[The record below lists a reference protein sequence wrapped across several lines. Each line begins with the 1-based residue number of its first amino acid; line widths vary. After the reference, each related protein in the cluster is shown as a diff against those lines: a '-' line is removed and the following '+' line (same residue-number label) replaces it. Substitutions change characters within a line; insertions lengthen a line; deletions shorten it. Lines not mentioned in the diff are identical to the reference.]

1 MADLYNEQINL
12 IFTEFDQFLEE
23 ELQSDDDVKS
33 SYPGNDNHD
42 LKPFTSTKTRL
53 IGSSSKGIQTKSTTS
68 PTKHQDQSAD
78 KITNTANTIIKNLSK
93 RVEALD
99 SKIANTKNVI
109 QTMGSISSLY
119 VISEQAIIT
128 VQNQIA
134 QYEDPRDVNSFYMD
148 TVTAQQNILQYN
160 QSIQSDLDQNI
171 KIHSSQLQTVQQNL
185 NECEQQIKALQ
196 EKQVRLYNARKTIGE
211 SIKKF
216 KWEKDQKKVAMNA
229 SISTVSQKKTEVHK
243 AYSVF
248 LNKLEQF
255 ENSKTLQES
264 IYDRVKHFE
273 ASYNEWTVNDLT
285 AWIRFINNRY
295 FDCYKYESFLNR
307 IAEMNVNGSQIREMH
322 SKLFLKMAGLD
333 AESQCILL
341 KNVARITKLSNRN
354 ICGFCATNNINTV
367 MIPCGH
373 QYFCHECL
381 MKQDN
386 ISNHCP
392 ICRKK
397 VSKSIKTFMSGF
409 D

>member
-229 SISTVSQKKTEVHK
+229 
-243 AYSVF
+243 
-248 LNKLEQF
+248 
-255 ENSKTLQES
+255 
-264 IYDRVKHFE
+264 
-273 ASYNEWTVNDLT
+273 
-285 AWIRFINNRY
+285 
-295 FDCYKYESFLNR
+295 R